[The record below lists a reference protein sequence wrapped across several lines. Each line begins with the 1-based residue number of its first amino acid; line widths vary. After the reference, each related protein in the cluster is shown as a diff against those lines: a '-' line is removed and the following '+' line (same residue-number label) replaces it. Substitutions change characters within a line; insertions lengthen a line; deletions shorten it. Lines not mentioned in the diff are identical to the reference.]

1 MRTWCASLMLMAV
14 CASAQE
20 PSGNL
25 SSPMGKPPEARAA
38 AAQPAEPKPAKAGK
52 AAVKVEKIV
61 VAAGVKDR
69 EAFGVADVFGPEFD
83 AVYCWTRI
91 RVSWP
96 PAKVRFV
103 WSRDGKQAAAQSHEI
118 KSSGRWWAMKQV
130 RPGDWKV
137 EVRSEAGELLSEV
150 GFRVNER

>member
-38 AAQPAEPKPAKAGK
+38 AAQPVESKPAKAGK
-52 AAVKVEKIV
+52 TAVKVEKIV

-83 AVYCWTRI
+83 TVYCWTRI
-91 RVSWP
+91 SVPRP

-103 WSRDGKQAAAQSHEI
+103 WSRDGKQAAEQSHEI

-137 EVRSEAGELLSEV
+137 EVRSEAGESLAEI